1 MSKFIIIVG
10 GVISGL
16 GKGITAASIG
26 RLIMGS
32 GYRVTNIKID
42 AYVNYDAGTMNPT
55 EHGEVFVTDDGMETD
70 QDVGNYER
78 FLNRDM
84 GKANYA
90 TTGQIYQS
98 VINKERNLEYGG
110 KCVEVVPHIPLE
122 IIERID
128 RAREKDDAEVTIIE
142 IGGTVGEYQNILF
155 IEAAR
160 LMKYR
165 RPKDVITA
173 LVSYVPI
180 PKTLGEMKTKP
191 TQYASRTLNETGMQA
206 DFIICRGER
215 TLDKP
220 RKERIALLC
229 NMQSEDD
236 VISAPDVDNI
246 YKVPLVLKE
255 QKLDER
261 ILNKLELPVKQKD
274 LEEWKEMVH
283 NAGSLDKEVKIAV
296 LGKYFTTG
304 KFVLA
309 DVYVSVIAAIKH
321 GCWTAKV
328 KPGLVW
334 VDSEEIEK
342 DPDNVNKL
350 ADYDGVVI
358 PGGFGTRGVEG
369 IVHSIRYLRE
379 NKIPFLGLCYGMQTA
394 AVEVARN
401 VCGLKGANTR
411 EIDPDTPHP
420 VISLM
425 PDQLKKLMGEGYG
438 GTMRLGGYPCKLKEG
453 SLVREIY
460 GQEMIRERHRHR
472 YEFNNDYRECMEKE
486 GIVFSGTSPDGKLVE
501 IIEIPKEIH
510 PFFIGV
516 QFHPEFRSRP
526 LSPHPLFVRFAG
538 VCKERAKVRG
548 W

>member
-1 MSKFIIIVG
+1 MSKFIFIVG

-16 GKGITAASIG
+16 GKGITAASIARLLTG
-26 RLIMGS
+26 R

-42 AYVNYDAGTMNPT
+42 AYVNFDAGTMNPT
-55 EHGEVFVTDDGMETD
+55 EHGEVFVTDDGIETD

-78 FLNRDM
+78 FLNRDL

-122 IIERID
+122 IIARIEN
-128 RAREKDDAEVTIIE
+128 AREKDDAEITIIE

-160 LMKYR
+160 LMKYKR
-165 RPKDVITA
+165 QKDVITA

-229 NMQSEDD
+229 NMHSEDD

-246 YKVPLVLKE
+246 YKVPLVLEE

-261 ILNKLELPVKQKD
+261 ILKKLGLPVREKD
-274 LEEWKEMVH
+274 IREWKALIHKSE
-283 NAGSLDKEVKIAV
+283 GLKDEVKIAI

-321 GCWTAKV
+321 GCWAANV
-328 KPGLVW
+328 KPKLVW
-334 VDSEEIEK
+334 VDSEKIENDQDK
-342 DPDNVNKL
+342 VNNL
-350 ADYDGVVI
+350 SDFDGVVI

-369 IVHSIRYLRE
+369 IVRSIEYLRE
-379 NKIPFLGLCYGMQTA
+379 NGIPFLGLCYGMQMA
-394 AVEVARN
+394 AVEIARN
-401 VCGLKGANTR
+401 VCGLDGANTM

-420 VISLM
+420 VINLM
-425 PDQLKKLMGEGYG
+425 PDQLKKLLGKDYG

-453 SLVREIY
+453 TLMREIY
-460 GQEMIRERHRHR
+460 GEEMIRERHRHR

-486 GIVFSGTSPDGKLVE
+486 GVVFSGTSPDGKLVE
-501 IIEIPKEIH
+501 TIEVSKDIH

-526 LSPHPLFVRFAG
+526 LSPHPLFVKFAKA
-538 VCKERAKVRG
+538 CKEKS
-548 W
+548 